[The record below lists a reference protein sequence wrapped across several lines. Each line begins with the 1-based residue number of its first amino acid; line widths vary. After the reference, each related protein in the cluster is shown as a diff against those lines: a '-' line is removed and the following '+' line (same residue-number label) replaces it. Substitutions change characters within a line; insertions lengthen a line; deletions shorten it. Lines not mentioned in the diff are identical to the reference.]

1 MKSDVFSKFRTLRSK
16 AYNSYWERRILAEVG
31 YLIELLYDKG
41 GQAKCCLDQAPNLVG
56 FRNAALPFSF

>member
-31 YLIELLYDKG
+31 YLIELLILYVCSLFVFK
-41 GQAKCCLDQAPNLVG
+41 KI
-56 FRNAALPFSF
+56 RIR